1 MVHFVIWFE
10 RNFTDKL
17 DEKKLDIMDSCHV
30 PVLPCRNKNIQIGIP
45 KIMAQTILL
54 EEDMIVIHAMQMGT
68 FLLNALEVY
77 LGYTHFDE

>member
-1 MVHFVIWFE
+1 
-10 RNFTDKL
+10 
-17 DEKKLDIMDSCHV
+17 
-30 PVLPCRNKNIQIGIP
+30 
-45 KIMAQTILL
+45 MAQTILL